1 MSSRI
6 ECLFEQVLRDGGY
19 IQIYDGQTSLHKA
32 TEQYGL
38 LPAERRYFVRRYQ
51 KVKGNRFVNRW
62 ATLKY
67 DMRSNFC
74 VECNISNKLS
84 NGARQEQTML
94 SREENPSKLKFVEGA

>member
-1 MSSRI
+1 MNRI
-6 ECLFEQVLRDGGY
+6 ECPFEEVLRSAGY
-19 IQIYDGQTSLHKA
+19 VQTYDGQTAMHKA
-32 TEQYGL
+32 TEQFGL
-38 LPAERRYFVRRYQ
+38 QPAERRYFVRRYQ
-51 KVKGNRFVNRW
+51 KVRNNRFVNRW